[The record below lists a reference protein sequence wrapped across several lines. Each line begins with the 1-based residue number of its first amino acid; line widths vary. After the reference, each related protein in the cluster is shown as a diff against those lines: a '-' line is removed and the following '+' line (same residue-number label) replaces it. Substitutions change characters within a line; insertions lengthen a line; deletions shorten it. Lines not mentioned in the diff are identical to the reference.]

1 MALNEQPIDAN
12 LVNADITLMNDVTDS
27 AKFRYRNIMEVLGNL
42 STVYQL
48 KIVTP

>member
-27 AKFRYRNIMEVLGNL
+27 PKFRYRNIMELLGNL
-42 STVYQL
+42 NTVYQL
-48 KIVTP
+48 EIITP